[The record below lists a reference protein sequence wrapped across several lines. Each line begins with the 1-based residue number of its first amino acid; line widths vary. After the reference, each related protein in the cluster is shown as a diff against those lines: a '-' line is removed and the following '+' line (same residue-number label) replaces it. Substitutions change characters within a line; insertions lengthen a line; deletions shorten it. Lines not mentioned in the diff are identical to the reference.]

1 MNDLTW
7 RGTLV
12 WAVALAVLWLGV
24 EYKMN
29 DVRNPVELASAG
41 GFFFVVVFFSMT
53 ASTRLMHFLAKRIA
67 KPLPPPPEPLEATTE
82 RPEHAE
88 KRRTRRRSRGRRN
101 RR

>member
-1 MNDLTW
+1 MNDMTW

-12 WAVALAVLWLGV
+12 WAALLAALWLGV

-53 ASTRLMHFLAKRIA
+53 ASTRLMQFLTSRIA
-67 KPLPPPPEPLEATTE
+67 KPLPPPPEPIEVTTA
-82 RPEHAE
+82 RPEHVG
-88 KRRTRRRSRGRRN
+88 KRRTRRRPRGRRN